1 MKSEQYVV
9 DYSVIIQYEAI
20 LRARNKVEAIKKVV
34 EVVGKPIEIHS
45 ARKLMV
51 GHINNDKDDTPVGP
65 YDKFQP

>member
-34 EVVGKPIEIHS
+34 EVIGKPIEIHS
-45 ARKLMV
+45 ARKLIV
-51 GHINNDKDDTPVGP
+51 GHKCVN
-65 YDKFQP
+65 